1 MKRSFHDFFMK
12 ANKNHHPKSTD
23 KSQPEA
29 RFQDENLS
37 LQSFSRH
44 FLVQCPQCQKMAEVK
59 SEENGAAKL
68 ACRHCGL
75 VKSNNPLRYR
85 MQMKRNCPKCGELFQ
100 LDLVDNLEKK
110 EEKVKVTCS
119 NCRDVQVYEPKYM
132 EYRVLS
138 QSFGEGKDGYFG
150 CELWLQTDFRG
161 NVLWANN
168 REHLDYLKRYIQ
180 ARLRERNDRQGFTL
194 VEKLPQFIKSAK
206 NREALLKE
214 IEKLEKK
221 I

>member
-1 MKRSFHDFFMK
+1 MK
-12 ANKNHHPKSTD
+12 ANKNHRPESISKNE
-23 KSQPEA
+23 PEA

-37 LQSFSRH
+37 LQTFSRH
-44 FLVQCPQCQKMAEVK
+44 LLVQCPQCQKMAEVK

-75 VKSNNPLRYR
+75 VKLNNPVRYR
-85 MQMKRNCPKCGELFQ
+85 MQLKRNCPKCGELFQ
-100 LDLVDNLEKK
+100 LDLYDLERK
-110 EEKVKVTCS
+110 EEKVKVTCAS
-119 NCRDVQVYEPKYM
+119 CRDVQFYELKYT

-138 QSFGEGKDGYFG
+138 QSFGAGKDSYFG
-150 CELWLQTDFRG
+150 CELWLKTDFRG
-161 NVLWANN
+161 NLLWAFNA
-168 REHLDYLKRYIQ
+168 EHLAYLKKYIH
-180 ARLRERNDRQGFTL
+180 AKLRERNDRQGFTL